1 MALFKFLADKAT
13 VYLRCNYDQ
22 NIKIVQRGLL
32 ILLPK
37 PPKNLEYGQRLTTGR
52 TYLASLATLKR
63 WIFEFCKMHCNYY
76 PFFAV
81 QRRST
86 RLLFCWNETYQFA
99 PGVSL

>member
-63 WIFEFCKMHCNYY
+63 WIFKF
-76 PFFAV
+76 
-81 QRRST
+81 
-86 RLLFCWNETYQFA
+86 
-99 PGVSL
+99 